1 MADDRE
7 ILYKIEQNPTNFM
20 YITKSY
26 FKDKEYYDIRKYF
39 INEKGQEIATKKGL
53 MLNAEEWEKV
63 CSLMLDFIKFSDKEQ
78 NNNETKADD
87 FISNQPDTSGFDYKS
102 LDDITLS
109 DGNPFDDG
117 EFPF

>member
-7 ILYKIEQNPTNFM
+7 ILYKITQNETNFM

-53 MLNAEEWEKV
+53 MLNAEEWAKV
-63 CSLMLDFIKFSDKEQ
+63 CTLMLDFINFEDKEKEE
-78 NNNETKADD
+78 NAPTADD
-87 FISNQPDTSGFDYKS
+87 FVSQEPDTSGFDYKS

-109 DGNPFDDG
+109 DGNPFGDE

>member
-7 ILYKIEQNPTNFM
+7 ILYKITQNETNFM

-53 MLNAEEWEKV
+53 MLNAEEWQKV
-63 CSLMLDFIKFSDKEQ
+63 CTLMLDFINFEDTEKVE
-78 NNNETKADD
+78 EPKAED
-87 FISNQPDTSGFDYKS
+87 FISNEPDTSSFDYKA
-102 LDDITLS
+102 LDEVILS
-109 DGNPFDDG
+109 DNDPFNDG
-117 EFPF
+117 VFPF

>member
-63 CSLMLDFIKFSDKEQ
+63 CTLMLDFIKVIDKEQ

-109 DGNPFDDG
+109 DGNPFGDG

>member
-7 ILYKIEQNPTNFM
+7 ILYKITQNETNFM

-53 MLNAEEWEKV
+53 MLNAEEWQKV
-63 CSLMLDFIKFSDKEQ
+63 CTLMLDFINFEDTEKVE
-78 NNNETKADD
+78 EPKAED
-87 FISNQPDTSGFDYKS
+87 FISNEPDISTFDYKS

-109 DGNPFDDG
+109 DGNPFGDEG
-117 EFPF
+117 FPF